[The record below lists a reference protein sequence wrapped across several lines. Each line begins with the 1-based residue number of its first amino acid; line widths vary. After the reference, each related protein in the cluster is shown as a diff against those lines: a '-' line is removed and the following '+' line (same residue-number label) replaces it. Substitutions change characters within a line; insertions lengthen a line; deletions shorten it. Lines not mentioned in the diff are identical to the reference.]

1 MTATGYAPV
10 NGLKMYYEVHGQGR
24 EGARP
29 LLLLHGAISA
39 IGTSFGQLL
48 PTLAGERQVIATELQ
63 AHGRTADADRP
74 LEMGQ
79 LAGDVA
85 ALLEHLG
92 VGRAD
97 VLGYSL
103 GAGVAMELASRRP
116 ELVGRLVVMSVSYST
131 AGLHPGVLDGID
143 LLTPANLAGT
153 PFEAEYAQLAPNPG
167 DWPALLE
174 KVKDLNRNL
183 PEWPPERVSAIAAPT
198 LVVIGDSDIVRPEH
212 AVEIFRLLG
221 GGVAGDNVGLPAS
234 QLAILPG
241 TTHVTLPYQAGPLL
255 PMLRAFLDR
264 DA

>member
-1 MTATGYAPV
+1 MTTTGYAPV
-10 NGLKMYYEVHGQGR
+10 NGLKMYYEVHGEAR

-29 LLLLHGAISA
+29 LLLLHGALSG

-48 PTLAGERQVIATELQ
+48 PGLADGRQVIATELQ
-63 AHGRTADADRP
+63 AHGRTGNTDRP

-79 LAGDVA
+79 LADDAA
-85 ALLEHLG
+85 ALLAHLG
-92 VGRAD
+92 VERAD

-116 ELVGRLVVMSVSYST
+116 ELVGRLVVLSVSYST

-143 LLTPANLAGT
+143 MLTPANLAGT

-174 KVKDLNRNL
+174 KVKDLDRNL
-183 PEWPPERVSAIAAPT
+183 PEWPPERVAAITAPT

-241 TTHVTLPYQAGPLL
+241 TTHITVPYQAALLL
-255 PMLRAFLDR
+255 PMLTAFLG
-264 DA
+264 AG